1 MQVHKMFQLLESED
15 VAIAYIATQTLF
27 YEYDRYTVEE
37 KMNATKKVIV
47 AAEEMAARLA
57 SCELQT
63 GDNKSRT
70 IFVVSQQEDS
80 YDKLG
85 QYYFTSYFVEDA
97 EALEKIHGDFRMWN
111 EEGKARI
118 EHYGYDFSMPEEIAG
133 WNVSDV
139 CIEKDG
145 MLACATEILNEIFE
159 FGYSDETRKKNQK
172 NLEDELKKSIE
183 ELENGGG
190 VSSSD
195 DDFWEEM
202 EKKLQEHMTEDEKE
216 HRRLELEY
224 EAKVEEL
231 ERKACYK
238 VMEENHQMNIELV
251 REEYMR
257 RL

>member
-1 MQVHKMFQLLESED
+1 
-15 VAIAYIATQTLF
+15 
-27 YEYDRYTVEE
+27 
-37 KMNATKKVIV
+37 
-47 AAEEMAARLA
+47 
-57 SCELQT
+57 
-63 GDNKSRT
+63 
-70 IFVVSQQEDS
+70 
-80 YDKLG
+80 
-85 QYYFTSYFVEDA
+85 
-97 EALEKIHGDFRMWN
+97 
-111 EEGKARI
+111 
-118 EHYGYDFSMPEEIAG
+118 MPEEIAG

-139 CIEKDG
+139 CIEKYG

-159 FGYSDETRKKNQK
+159 FGYSDEMRKKNQK

-257 RL
+257 RHA